1 MPSRCASS
9 RLVSCH
15 SPSWPSI
22 SRTRTRNGWPS
33 AFSCSGLSSTSVS
46 CNLPLPSARTA
57 LLHIEEPLSS
67 RKLGCSSAI
76 EDCSGSA
83 AAGPDEAGRRVRAR
97 FVGERTPRGLGLRLA
112 REQEQDLPRAAERRQ
127 SERHAVD
134 DGFETSLRRQDALAP
149 AQGRCVRE
157 QRRDV
162 PVRAHSE
169 QEQVEL
175 RVAEFVLVVG
185 RGLVLAELSFDAVD
199 RTRAVVEA
207 VEEGSLRHAVV
218 RVVMVGRDAPLVPPP
233 ELSLAPV
240 GGSLCGFLV
249 RLFGRLPA
257 CQYDMAALAGRA
269 GEPLGDDRGD
279 LLVVFDDDELDAAH
293 NSPAASS
300 LDRSIAAFLRNRLR
314 RLLRRAGETMFPPR
328 APFLWFVRLAPRAA
342 KVAAWSEDDK
352 RGEPPAPPPTPPPPQ
367 WACVTTSP
375 PQWSLRHNSPAASS
389 LDRSIAA

>member
-57 LLHIEEPLSS
+57 LLHIEESLSS

-83 AAGPDEAGRRVRAR
+83 VAGLDEAGRRVRAR
-97 FVGERTPRGLGLRLA
+97 FVGERTPRGLGLRFA

-134 DGFETSLRRQDALAP
+134 EGFETSLRREDALAP

-157 QRRDV
+157 QRGDV
-162 PVRAHSE
+162 PVRAHAE
-169 QEQVEL
+169 QEQFDL
-175 RVAEFVLVVG
+175 PVAEFALVVG

-207 VEEGSLRHAVV
+207 VEESSLRHAVV
-218 RVVMVGRDAPLVPPP
+218 RIVMVGRDAPLVPPP
-233 ELSLAPV
+233 ELGLAPV
-240 GGSLCGFLV
+240 GGSLCGLPV
-249 RLFGRLPA
+249 RLLGRLPA
-257 CQYDMAALAGRA
+257 GEDDVAALAGRA
-269 GEPLGDDRGD
+269 GEPLGDDRD
-279 LLVVFDDDELDAAH
+279 VAH

-300 LDRSIAAFLRNRLR
+300 FERSIAAFLRNRLR

-328 APFLWFVRLAPRAA
+328 APFLGLVRLAPRAA
-342 KVAAWSEDDK
+342 EVAARSEDDK
-352 RGEPPAPPPTPPPPQ
+352 RGNLPVPPRPPPRRNG
-367 WACVTTSP
+367 ACVTTRR
-375 PQWSLRHNSPAASS
+375 LRAPSNAPLRPES
-389 LDRSIAA
+389 R